1 MTQLKTATQIHAE
14 LLCRPGLHSAPEL
27 HDDFIVWQLYPDA
40 YVQAFCDGCSAQIE
54 IVSNSLYRGTLLHL
68 RSSPEELAEELYALG
83 KQGNLLILKQ
93 SLLGARLFY
102 LGPADQAPPADLGI
116 LHFGKKKWDSGT
128 ILRLEQT

>member
-1 MTQLKTATQIHAE
+1 MTQLKTATQIHAA
-14 LLCRPGLHSAPEL
+14 LLCRPRLHSLPEL
-27 HDDFIVWQLYPDA
+27 HDDFIVWRLYPDA
-40 YVQAFCDGCSAQIE
+40 YVQAFCDGYNAHIE

-68 RSSPEELAEELYALG
+68 RSSPEELAEELYAFG